1 MLFGQAVPRVM
12 GEPSAGFG
20 TLIAAPPS
28 MTDEKYVSLLL
39 WTICLLMFA
48 CGVVALTLTQHPD
61 WFGA

>member
-1 MLFGQAVPRVM
+1 M